1 MIEIKDGE
9 RIIGD
14 TQKEAVKSAV
24 ENPTKS
30 KPHFGF
36 SKDAICKKPFVGPV
50 SAIIAHKMRS
60 LLTMLGIIIGI
71 TSVVSV
77 VALGNGSQ
85 QKILENIRRNW
96 DEHHN
101 DF

>member
-1 MIEIKDGE
+1 M
-9 RIIGD
+9 
-14 TQKEAVKSAV
+14 S
-24 ENPTKS
+24 
-30 KPHFGF
+30 
-36 SKDAICKKPFVGPV
+36 V

-85 QKILENIRRNW
+85 QKILANIKGIGTSTMTIFNGTGFGDRRA
-96 DEHHN
+96 EQMQKSN
-101 DF
+101 D